1 MSLAKGFTILFSF
14 KEGLIPWFLYLFNV
28 KTDTVKVLLNPDK
41 NIRKRMKNELNFDNS
56 CVWSPTPQEAQESSY
71 GVRKIFYVKRIFFF
85 FFGLRLPASHRRKQ
99 FVHGKEACVDDRST
113 SSRVFPDKF
122 PPEQTNSLL
131 EQGTNKQSRNTASKA
146 LKLSAMHRTWVLY
159 LGLEVLVWFVFFLW
173 WWVQFD
179 CFSLKQTPQ
188 KRAVYPSTLYLSK

>member
-1 MSLAKGFTILFSF
+1 MSKLTQWKYYWILTKISE
-14 KEGLIPWFLYLFNV
+14 KEWKMSWILI
-28 KTDTVKVLLNPDK
+28 TVVSDPQHHKRLRKVATVLE
-41 NIRKRMKNELNFDNS
+41 RYFMWRE
-56 CVWSPTPQEAQESSY
+56 Y
-71 GVRKIFYVKRIFFF
+71 FF